1 MCQLSRPVNV
11 VHFDVI
17 DLIKYELRANT
28 EGQVSHANNV
38 TYGASTSTTGPTG
51 QVPLNVDPTWHCIT
65 LV

>member
-17 DLIKYELRANT
+17 DLIKYKLRANT
-28 EGQVSHANNV
+28 EGHANNV

-51 QVPLNVDPTWHCIT
+51 QVPLNVDP
-65 LV
+65 